1 MAPSE
6 YPRDM
11 EIRGTENEGT
21 ARLELHGE
29 LDIGTAPVLEDAVD
43 RALEDGC
50 REVVLDLGPTTL
62 LDSSGLGALL
72 RAAREVDARQAKMAV
87 VSPPGSEARVV
98 IEMSR
103 TGSVVGLRG
112 S

>member
-1 MAPSE
+1 VGIPG
-6 YPRDM
+6 DM
-11 EIRGTENEGT
+11 EIRGTNSEGT

-50 REVVLDLGPTTL
+50 RDVVLDLGPTTL

-72 RAAREVDARQAKMAV
+72 RAARTVGDRHGTMAV
-87 VSPPGSEARVV
+87 VSPPGSEARLV

-103 TGSVVGLRG
+103 TGSVVGLQDD
-112 S
+112 

>member
-1 MAPSE
+1 
-6 YPRDM
+6 M
-11 EIRGTENEGT
+11 EIRSSRTEGT
-21 ARLELHGE
+21 AHLELHGE
-29 LDIGTAPVLEDAVD
+29 LDIGTAPKLDEAVEEALDA
-43 RALEDGC
+43 GC

-62 LDSSGLGALL
+62 LDSSGLGALV
-72 RAAREVDARQAKMAV
+72 RAARDVDARNAKMAV

-103 TGSVVGLRG
+103 TGSVVGLRD

>member
-1 MAPSE
+1 
-6 YPRDM
+6 M
-11 EIRGTENEGT
+11 EIRSSRSEGT

-29 LDIGTAPVLEDAVD
+29 LDIGTAPKLHEAVD
-43 RALEDGC
+43 RALKDGC

-72 RAAREVDARQAKMAV
+72 RAAREVDARRATMAV
-87 VSPPGSEARVV
+87 VSPPGSEARLL

-103 TGSVVGLRG
+103 TGSIVGLRDEA
-112 S
+112 

>member
-1 MAPSE
+1 M
-6 YPRDM
+6 D
-11 EIRGTENEGT
+11 IRTNRSDGT
-21 ARLELHGE
+21 AHIELHGE
-29 LDIGTAPVLEDAVD
+29 LDIGAAPELDAAVD
-43 RALEDGC
+43 RALGDGC

-62 LDSSGLGALL
+62 VDSSGLGALI
-72 RAAREVDARQAKMAV
+72 RAARAVNAQQGKMAV

-103 TGSVVGLRG
+103 TGSIVGLRD

>member
-1 MAPSE
+1 
-6 YPRDM
+6 M
-11 EIRGTENEGT
+11 EIRSIRDEGT

-29 LDIGTAPVLEDAVD
+29 LDIGTAPKLDEAVEQ
-43 RALEDGC
+43 ALDDGC

-62 LDSSGLGALL
+62 LDSSGLGALV
-72 RAAREVDARQAKMAV
+72 RAAREVDARRAKMAV

-98 IEMSR
+98 IEMTR
-103 TGSVVGLRG
+103 TGSVVGLRD

>member
-1 MAPSE
+1 VGIPG
-6 YPRDM
+6 DM
-11 EIRGTENEGT
+11 EIRGENSDGT

-50 REVVLDLGPTTL
+50 RDVVLDLGSTTL

-72 RAAREVDARQAKMAV
+72 RAARTVGDRHGTMAV
-87 VSPPGSEARVV
+87 VSPPGSEARLV

-103 TGSVVGLRG
+103 TGSVVGLRDD
-112 S
+112 

>member
-1 MAPSE
+1 
-6 YPRDM
+6 M
-11 EIRGTENEGT
+11 EIRSSREEGT

-29 LDIGTAPVLEDAVD
+29 LDIGTAQELDRAVD
-43 RALEDGC
+43 EALGDGC
-50 REVVLDLGPTTL
+50 REVILDLGPTTL
-62 LDSSGLGALL
+62 LDSSGLSALI
-72 RAAREVDARQAKMAV
+72 RAAREVDARQARMAV

-103 TGSVVGLRG
+103 TGSVVGLLD

>member
-1 MAPSE
+1 
-6 YPRDM
+6 M
-11 EIRGTENEGT
+11 EIRSSRTDDM

-29 LDIGTAPVLEDAVD
+29 LDIGTAPQLEEAVD
-43 RALEDGC
+43 EVLGAGC

-62 LDSSGLGALL
+62 LDSSGLGALI
-72 RAAREVDARQAKMAV
+72 RAARAVDARKARMAV

-103 TGSVVGLRG
+103 TGSVVGLRDR
-112 S
+112 